1 MTIDC
6 ENVERKSTRNGLVRP
21 PNKHISLSIYFVK
34 LVSLD
39 IYDTSIGAMCSVF
52 HTCLFVYVF
61 VL

>member
-21 PNKHISLSIYFVK
+21 PISLSIYFVK